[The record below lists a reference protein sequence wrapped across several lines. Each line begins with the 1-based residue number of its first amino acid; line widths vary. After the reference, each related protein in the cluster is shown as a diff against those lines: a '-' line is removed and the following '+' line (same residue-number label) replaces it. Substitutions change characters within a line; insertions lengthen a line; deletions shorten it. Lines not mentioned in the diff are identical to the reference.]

1 MDLQSVVN
9 IWNYALLLAFK
20 IGFRK
25 WRLKDDKRY
34 LAGHCPCWWEWGRK
48 GAWKTG
54 ICLALVLGRGLQEQ
68 SLCVWT
74 QGRVVTESRPP
85 EVRMTASQPT
95 SRIPSSTN
103 LQACSFS
110 SSASFFEC
118 ERLCDVDPCCTGFG
132 FLNVS
137 QLKGNGD
144 KNSFCKVPGTLQS
157 RNMFT
162 SLLLFG
168 RSVVSDSFVTPW
180 SVAHQAPLSMG
191 FCPGFVIY

>member
-1 MDLQSVVN
+1 M
-9 IWNYALLLAFK
+9 
-20 IGFRK
+20 
-25 WRLKDDKRY
+25 
-34 LAGHCPCWWEWGRK
+34 
-48 GAWKTG
+48 
-54 ICLALVLGRGLQEQ
+54 
-68 SLCVWT
+68 CVWT

-144 KNSFCKVPGTLQS
+144 KNSFCKVPSTLQS

-191 FCPGFVIY
+191 FPRQEYCSGLPFPPPGDLLDPEIKPSSLRSPALADGFFTFVPTVCVCCA